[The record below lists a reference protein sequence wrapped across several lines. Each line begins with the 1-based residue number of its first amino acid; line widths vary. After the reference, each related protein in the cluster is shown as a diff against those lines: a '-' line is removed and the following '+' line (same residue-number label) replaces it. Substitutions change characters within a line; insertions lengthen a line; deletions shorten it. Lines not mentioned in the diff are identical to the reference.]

1 MTLVP
6 TVVETTNRGERS
18 YDIYSRL
25 LRDRIIF
32 VGGVI
37 DDDLANLV
45 TAQLLFLEGEDP
57 ERDVHLYINS
67 PGGSMTA
74 ALAMY
79 DAMQY
84 VRPLV
89 ETTCLGMAASG
100 ASLLL
105 SAGAPGRRL
114 ALPNSLVVIHQP
126 WAQGMQG
133 QATDLD
139 VHAREILRQRAL
151 LIELYH
157 RHTGRDSEQ
166 IGRDIERDYHM
177 TAEQALA
184 YGMIDHIIEKRPPV
198 AVARKEHTRERAGLG
213 DLGCAYD
220 GGRCVHREVHRV
232 GDVAEVVRALMQ
244 RDGPVHLRRRG
255 DRHLGCSDTSSKWPP
270 PSAVSE
276 SVPDG
281 WSTYS
286 VTTMPSLAQSTRY
299 QSMWHSESDATS
311 SSSGFQ
317 RSGAPRNAGSALPEI
332 VGLPSMLTS

>member
-6 TVVETTNRGERS
+6 TVVESTTRGERS

-105 SAGAPGRRL
+105 VRWGPGQEARTAQLPRGDPSAVGTGNAGSGDRPRRARARDPSPARAP
-114 ALPNSLVVIHQP
+114 H
-126 WAQGMQG
+126 
-133 QATDLD
+133 
-139 VHAREILRQRAL
+139 RAL
-151 LIELYH
+151 SPPH
-157 RHTGRDSEQ
+157 RADSEQ

-184 YGMIDHIIEKRPPV
+184 YGMIDHIIEKRPPI
-198 AVARKEHTRERAGLG
+198 ASPNHGFAQYQASLQRATN
-213 DLGCAYD
+213 
-220 GGRCVHREVHRV
+220 
-232 GDVAEVVRALMQ
+232 
-244 RDGPVHLRRRG
+244 PV
-255 DRHLGCSDTSSKWPP
+255 
-270 PSAVSE
+270 
-276 SVPDG
+276 
-281 WSTYS
+281 
-286 VTTMPSLAQSTRY
+286 
-299 QSMWHSESDATS
+299 
-311 SSSGFQ
+311 
-317 RSGAPRNAGSALPEI
+317 
-332 VGLPSMLTS
+332 

>member
-1 MTLVP
+1 MLAGVPLRGRARAQGCLRRPADRHHVRTRGADRGRVYRPRTPARSMAAERARVGRRPPPPAARSHVGTRCRLAPDGGAVRRLRRHEPGGADPTAYRLRSTHSGGLAMTLVP
-6 TVVETTNRGERS
+6 TVVESTTRGERS

-32 VGGVI
+32 VGSVI

-79 DAMQY
+79 DAVQY

-184 YGMIDHIIEKRPPV
+184 YGMIDHIIEKRP
-198 AVARKEHTRERAGLG
+198 AN
-213 DLGCAYD
+213 
-220 GGRCVHREVHRV
+220 
-232 GDVAEVVRALMQ
+232 AL
-244 RDGPVHLRRRG
+244 
-255 DRHLGCSDTSSKWPP
+255 SSKEDREPLLVAAEGSRTTI
-270 PSAVSE
+270 PS
-276 SVPDG
+276 
-281 WSTYS
+281 
-286 VTTMPSLAQSTRY
+286 
-299 QSMWHSESDATS
+299 
-311 SSSGFQ
+311 
-317 RSGAPRNAGSALPEI
+317 
-332 VGLPSMLTS
+332 